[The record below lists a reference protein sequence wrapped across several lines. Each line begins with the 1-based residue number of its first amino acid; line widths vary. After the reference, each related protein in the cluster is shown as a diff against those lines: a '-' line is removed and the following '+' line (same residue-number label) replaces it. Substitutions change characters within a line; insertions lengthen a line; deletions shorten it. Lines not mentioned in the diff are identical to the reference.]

1 MIGDGVRPSNTRH
14 GYVLRRLLRRTLT
27 VLWRDDPSRSLSDM
41 SVEPIEF
48 TRRLFWHTPVDRGPS
63 VRVDGPSVGEPSVDV
78 GGPSVDQ
85 VRRVWLDEERRFR
98 DLLSRGRPLVRRQL
112 RHGPLGEE
120 DYHYLHDTHGL
131 PREMVDLLTGE
142 S

>member
-48 TRRLFWHTPVDRGPS
+48 TRRLFGHTPDDRGPS
-63 VRVDGPSVGEPSVDV
+63 VEV
-78 GGPSVDQ
+78 GGPSVDEI
-85 VRRVWLDEERRFR
+85 RRIWLDEERRFR
-98 DLLSRGRPLVRRQL
+98 DLLTRGRPLVRRQL
-112 RHGPLGEE
+112 RNGPLGEE

-131 PREMVDLLTGE
+131 PREMVDVLTGE